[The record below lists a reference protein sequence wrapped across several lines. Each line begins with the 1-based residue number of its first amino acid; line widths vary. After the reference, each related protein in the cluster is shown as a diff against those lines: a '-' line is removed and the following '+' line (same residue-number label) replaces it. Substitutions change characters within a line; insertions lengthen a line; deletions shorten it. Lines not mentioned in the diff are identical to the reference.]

1 MNAHFLINFI
11 SVAINIYI
19 WLIVARVILSFI
31 RPRTYHPILRFIY
44 ETTEPLLGICRRIL
58 PGTVMNVD
66 FSPFIAIIFLEII
79 RACLISLMSNFF

>member
-1 MNAHFLINFI
+1 MSAYFIIRFI

-19 WLIVARVILSFI
+19 WLIVARVIISFM
-31 RPRTYHPILRFIY
+31 RPSTYHPIVRFIY
-44 ETTEPLLGICRRIL
+44 DTTEPLLGFCRRIL

-79 RACLISLMSNFF
+79 RFFLIYLMGTIF